1 MNLLNNK
8 AKLEVILHLR
18 ATKNKIDVR
27 HGKCRFNYK
36 CQCNAVHEAINKKQ
50 SRVAMCM
57 YIDGD
62 YPIIHFVNVSKKGKF
77 KDNTLGNWATN
88 YEFFFIKYVDDVDYF
103 NINDVFNSYSKELR
117 NQLSF
122 FTRLLSDIEF

>member
-27 HGKCRFNYK
+27 PGKCRFNYK